1 MGHADPRT
9 TMLLY
14 GRLTLDE
21 VAEEMKRVMGV

>member
-14 GRLTLDE
+14 GRLTVGDVADE
-21 VAEEMKRVMGV
+21 VERAMGR